1 MLYLVCVSSS
11 SRLNR
16 KHSKDNVCP
25 MCPISICCYYWSC
38 GHWKS
43 CWTPADCLYFTALLS
58 GWHPQMPRCR
68 ARGPGA
74 RRETPADQ
82 PVRNNEEQRC
92 MAPGPMSPTVPV
104 VLTPH
109 ILWGLRHSL
118 GCHGSLASLK
128 MNLHSGL
135 TPWLINTD
143 RERMESDRNG

>member
-1 MLYLVCVSSS
+1 MSNVSNLNLLLLLVMWSLKVLLNS
-11 SRLNR
+11 SRL
-16 KHSKDNVCP
+16 SLL
-25 MCPISICCYYWSC
+25 Y
-38 GHWKS
+38 
-43 CWTPADCLYFTALLS
+43 CLAVWMASTDAALQS
-58 GWHPQMPRCR
+58 P
-68 ARGPGA
+68 GPGA
-74 RRETPADQ
+74 RGETPADQ